1 MSESEVLLVFPP
13 LSNESI
19 REAVKLWRHDQ
30 AQATEKYN
38 HINKWNT
45 SQVTDMSF
53 MFYGAS
59 SFNQDVS
66 EWDVSNVTDMSYMF
80 YNKKSFNQ
88 DVSGWNVSNVTDMS
102 YMFHGASSFNQDVSE
117 WDVSNVTDMLATFYK
132 ASSFNQDVSKWDVSN
147 VTDMSYM
154 FYGAL
159 LFNQD
164 VSVWDVSNVT
174 NMSYMFEGAS
184 SFMQDLSVW
193 DVSNASKDHEIFSGT
208 PVQLLLRERL
218 RIPSFFDGEFGR
230 MSRTRRQAVFSRL
243 FRWPRRKS
251 FVLFLAGQGHI
262 SFMEGQHCNDVHEVM
277 SCDCLFDVMDLS
289 RYIITFL

>member
-1 MSESEVLLVFPP
+1 MVLVFPP

-53 MFYGAS
+53 MFYGVS

-88 DVSGWNVSNVTDMS
+88 DVSGWNVSYVTDMS

-117 WDVSNVTDMLATFYK
+117 WDVSNVTDMLATFYN
-132 ASSFNQDVSKWDVSN
+132 ASSFNQDVSKWNVSN

-154 FYGAL
+154 FCGAAS
-159 LFNQD
+159 FN
-164 VSVWDVSNVT
+164 
-174 NMSYMFEGAS
+174 
-184 SFMQDLSVW
+184 QDLSVW
-193 DVSNASKDHEIFSGT
+193 AVSSASKDHEIFSGT
-208 PVQLLLRERL
+208 PVQLLLRKRL